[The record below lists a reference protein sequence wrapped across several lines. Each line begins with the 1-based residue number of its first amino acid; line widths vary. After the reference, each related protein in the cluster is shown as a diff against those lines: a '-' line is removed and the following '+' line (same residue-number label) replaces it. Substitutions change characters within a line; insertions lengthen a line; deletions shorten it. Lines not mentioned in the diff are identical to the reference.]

1 MTDWL
6 IYFID
11 ILIQALKETVDVVQF
26 VRKKTEFYYRYNAAL
41 NERQR
46 KAINKMFN
54 EGVAGFKGCM
64 TAKKYISINKTTK
77 STATRDLQ
85 ELVDINIFV
94 RKGAGRS
101 TSYDLNL
108 E

>member
-54 EGVAGFKGCM
+54 EIENKNFNGLLHFFNLLNNISFKP
-64 TAKKYISINKTTK
+64 
-77 STATRDLQ
+77 
-85 ELVDINIFV
+85 
-94 RKGAGRS
+94 
-101 TSYDLNL
+101 
-108 E
+108 